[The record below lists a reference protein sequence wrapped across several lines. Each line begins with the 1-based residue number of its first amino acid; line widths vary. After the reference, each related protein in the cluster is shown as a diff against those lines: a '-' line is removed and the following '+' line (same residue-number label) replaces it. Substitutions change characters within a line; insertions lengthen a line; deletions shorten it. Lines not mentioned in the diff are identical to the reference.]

1 MGSHTVTRHL
11 TQVNTPRLNPAR
23 QAGTRFTYR
32 GGMEGWVDLSY
43 FFCWVTDYWQLIGFW
58 VDSEANFGFSSKT
71 MNKRHHYM
79 LSLSGKKKQK
89 TYIDSNI
96 GLLCLIIGLL
106 GIFPLT
112 SPQPEY
118 WRECV
123 PGIPGG
129 VDASVSGNNC
139 SCVRIFNTYNSLSV
153 DICSL

>member
-1 MGSHTVTRHL
+1 MGSHSVTRHL

-58 VDSEANFGFSSKT
+58 VDSEANFRFSSKT

-79 LSLSGKKKQK
+79 LSLSGKKTKNIHWLE
-89 TYIDSNI
+89 YWSALSNNRPIGDIPIDV
-96 GLLCLIIGLL
+96 
-106 GIFPLT
+106 
-112 SPQPEY
+112 PQPEY

-139 SCVRIFNTYNSLSV
+139 SCMRIFNTYNSLSV